1 MLTYKD
7 VRKTSVQWM
16 GKVLDVRSPELFV
29 QITVGNDRNKIEVSC
44 VETTYV
50 SLLAGKYDAGRRD
63 TCQYQLMRQTG
74 TCVSFCACLVF
85 YMVRS

>member
-1 MLTYKD
+1 
-7 VRKTSVQWM
+7 M